1 MAYSITTKDGIKIN
15 NIPDNIQPDDPSL
28 KARVAKIREGNKSQS
43 MQQQDVPS
51 AVTSA
56 NVQLQ
61 NKQPS
66 MLSKIDSAIAGAL
79 SGGSRASLFD
89 TGFHQIN
96 KEPLSVA
103 DKLIGGIET
112 GASLATMIP
121 AIAGGYA
128 GLLTPSSGKNAEER
142 FAGGMQKMIYQPRT
156 EAGQRM
162 LESTSQV
169 LQPLQAIAPMSQ
181 ISALSR
187 IKPVAGAP
195 VLPKNEALSQAAGIS
210 KSAASKLLKKTTP
223 VVKTLIEPFKA
234 VKAGL
239 YDPVVNQPDLITSA
253 LTRTIGKENIPD
265 VIKGLERQAKTPGVQ
280 FSAGQATGSP
290 ALAAIE
296 DTLRAINPS
305 GELNLQSAK
314 NRTALAKGLT
324 DLAQDELSV
333 AAAKQARTLA
343 TEPLYKSLEDAT
355 VMGGAELDSLLARL
369 RASGALQQ
377 AEQIS
382 KIKGKKFNIPVIE
395 EPKYGQ
401 MTQAD
406 LAPVFET
413 SIELPKRLPL
423 EKEPVSLAGYLR
435 STGGISKDY
444 IRDVTGE
451 TNPRQSGAA
460 VGLFT
465 NKARSMDDSVQ
476 RAVEGGYLPESV
488 LNEVDGGVSALTEL
502 LATEIQQKQKVYPM
516 NFDVYSRNMAA
527 EYNATPQEVTRMIG
541 EPSRIAA
548 PVQGETVIGNAIKGD
563 DLINLKKG
571 IDQAIKQ
578 AEPNSPLQLELLNL
592 KSDYMNWL
600 DNQGKGFLEANN
612 KFAELSKPI
621 NQMEVG
627 KLLSEKL
634 IPATAEETPST
645 LNAAQLARAL
655 KNKDMIAQKV
665 TGIKGAKLNKVLTK
679 QQLETILGI
688 NSDASRIAEMQKLGA
703 GYGSPTA
710 RRLSA
715 TEFIGENFKQQAP
728 VTSKVI
734 EILNNVPLL
743 NYATK
748 GVGTAGSFISK
759 QLNLKMT
766 NELERMLASDPQK
779 ISNALKKEIGLI
791 NSKKIKVDYINPLE
805 GRYIE
810 PGLLGGTISTV
821 PATGILNYQDNQQ

>member
-28 KARVAKIREGNKSQS
+28 KARVLKIREDNQLKLSQ
-43 MQQQDVPS
+43 QRDVPS
-51 AVTSA
+51 PIINN
-56 NVQLQ
+56 NVQLRSE
-61 NKQPS
+61 QPS
-66 MLSKIDSAIAGAL
+66 TFSKIDSAIANVL

-89 TGFHQIN
+89 TGFRQTN
-96 KEPLSVA
+96 KEPMSIS
-103 DKLIGGIET
+103 DRLIGTAET
-112 GASLATMIP
+112 GLSLASMIP
-121 AIAGGYA
+121 AVAGGYA

-142 FAGGMQKMIYQPRT
+142 FAKGMQSMIYQPRT
-156 EAGQRM
+156 EAGQER
-162 LESTSQV
+162 LESTAQV
-169 LQPLQAIAPMSQ
+169 LQPLQAIAPMTQ

-195 VLPKNEALSQAAGIS
+195 VLPKSKIVSQATGLS
-210 KSAASKLLKKTTP
+210 KNAASKLLQKTTP
-223 VVKTLIEPFKA
+223 VIKTLTEPLKA

-239 YDPVVNQPDLITSA
+239 YDPIVNQPNLISSA

-280 FSAGQATGSP
+280 FSAAQASGSP

-296 DTLRAINPS
+296 DTLKAINPS
-305 GELNLQSAK
+305 GELNMQAAK
-314 NRTALAKGLT
+314 NRNVLAKGLT

-333 AAAKQARTLA
+333 EAAKQARTAA
-343 TEPLYKSLEDAT
+343 TEPLYKSLENVT

-382 KIKGKKFNIPVIE
+382 KVKGKKFNIPVIE
-395 EPKYGQ
+395 EPNYGQ
-401 MTQAD
+401 ITQSD

-413 SIELPKRLPL
+413 SMELPKRVPIG
-423 EKEPVSLAGYLR
+423 KEPVSLAGYLR

-444 IRDVTGE
+444 ILDVTGE

-465 NKARSMDDSVQ
+465 NKARSMDDAVQ

-516 NFDVYSRNMAA
+516 NFDVYARDMAA

-541 EPSRIAA
+541 EPSRVAA
-548 PVQGETVIGNAIKGD
+548 PTQGETVIGSAIKGG

-578 AEPNSPLQLELLNL
+578 AEPGSPLQIELLNL

-621 NQMEVG
+621 NQMQVG

-645 LNAAQLARAL
+645 LNAAQLAKAL
-655 KNKDMIAQKV
+655 KNKDTIAQKV
-665 TGIKGAKLNKVLTK
+665 TGIKGAKLDKVLTRK
-679 QQLETILGI
+679 QLDTILGI

-728 VTSKVI
+728 ITSKI
-734 EILNNVPLL
+734 IDILNNVPFI

-759 QLNLKMT
+759 QLNAKMT
-766 NELERMLASDPQK
+766 SDLERMLASDPQR

-810 PGLLGGTISTV
+810 PGILGGTI
-821 PATGILNYQDNQQ
+821 PAAQGTGLLNYQSNQ

>member
-28 KARVAKIREGNKSQS
+28 KARVLKIREDNQLKLSQ
-43 MQQQDVPS
+43 QRDVPS
-51 AVTSA
+51 PIINN
-56 NVQLQ
+56 NVQLRSE
-61 NKQPS
+61 QPS
-66 MLSKIDSAIAGAL
+66 TLSKIDSAIANVL

-89 TGFHQIN
+89 TGFRQTN
-96 KEPLSVA
+96 KEPMSIS
-103 DKLIGGIET
+103 DRLIGTAET
-112 GASLATMIP
+112 GLSLASMIP
-121 AIAGGYA
+121 AVAGGYA

-142 FAGGMQKMIYQPRT
+142 FAKGMQSMIYQPRT
-156 EAGQRM
+156 EAGQEM
-162 LESTSQV
+162 LESTAQV
-169 LQPLQAIAPMSQ
+169 LQPLQAIAPMTQ

-195 VLPKNEALSQAAGIS
+195 VLPKSEIVSQATGLS
-210 KSAASKLLKKTTP
+210 KNAASKLLQKTTP
-223 VVKTLIEPFKA
+223 VVKTLTEPFKA

-239 YDPVVNQPDLITSA
+239 YDPIVNQPNLISSA

-280 FSAGQATGSP
+280 FSAAQASGSP

-296 DTLRAINPS
+296 DTLKAINPS
-305 GELNLQSAK
+305 GELNMQSAK
-314 NRTALAKGLT
+314 NRNVLAKGLT

-333 AAAKQARTLA
+333 EAAKQARTAA
-343 TEPLYKSLEDAT
+343 TEPLYKSLENVT

-382 KIKGKKFNIPVIE
+382 KVKGKKFNIPVIE
-395 EPKYGQ
+395 EPNYGQ
-401 MTQAD
+401 ITQSD

-413 SIELPKRLPL
+413 SMELPKRVPIG
-423 EKEPVSLAGYLR
+423 KEPVSLAGYLR

-444 IRDVTGE
+444 ILDVTGE

-465 NKARSMDDSVQ
+465 NKARSMDDAVQ

-516 NFDVYSRNMAA
+516 NFDVYARDMAA

-541 EPSRIAA
+541 EPSRVAA
-548 PVQGETVIGNAIKGD
+548 PTQGETVIGSAIKGG

-578 AEPNSPLQLELLNL
+578 AEPGSPLQIELLNL

-621 NQMEVG
+621 NQMQVG

-645 LNAAQLARAL
+645 LNAAQLAKAL
-655 KNKDMIAQKV
+655 KNKDTIAQKV
-665 TGIKGAKLNKVLTK
+665 TGIKGAKLDKVLTRK
-679 QQLETILGI
+679 QLDTILGI

-728 VTSKVI
+728 ITSKI
-734 EILNNVPLL
+734 IDILNNVPFI

-759 QLNLKMT
+759 QLNAKMT
-766 NELERMLASDPQK
+766 SDLERMLASDPQR

-810 PGLLGGTISTV
+810 PGILGGTI
-821 PATGILNYQDNQQ
+821 PAAQGTGLLNYQSNQ